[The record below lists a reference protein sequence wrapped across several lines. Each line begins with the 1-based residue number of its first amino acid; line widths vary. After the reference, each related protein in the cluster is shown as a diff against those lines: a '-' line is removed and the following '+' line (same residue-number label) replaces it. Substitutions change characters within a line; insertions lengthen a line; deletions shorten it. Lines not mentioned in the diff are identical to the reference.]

1 MICNSLQTALQ
12 VLGGTPDFAGIRLI
26 LPRSI
31 GFNAHR
37 RSRSNFVFPDPAKSA
52 IYENDG
58 ISQFTAEPLTNM
70 QSVYF
75 LSKNQPDDDGS
86 NFSEL
91 SSGLVLEGP
100 EMQLENRE
108 ELDVNPGH
116 QPTPHPRA
124 VGAPLPRGAA
134 RMGPRATPPRIP
146 IPVPMPSRALT
157 TPAIPPVGED
167 RSSRVQPAKA
177 PSSNLQPSNVQRAAQ
192 ALRSAVPFVQRLLP
206 LLDGNIVTAISN
218 VLNHQPKPAPPVSI
232 APIQQGIS
240 ELQLQ
245 QRELSD
251 QMAVQ
256 NALPQAG

>member
-1 MICNSLQTALQ
+1 
-12 VLGGTPDFAGIRLI
+12 
-26 LPRSI
+26 
-31 GFNAHR
+31 
-37 RSRSNFVFPDPAKSA
+37 
-52 IYENDG
+52 
-58 ISQFTAEPLTNM
+58 M

-256 NALPQAG
+256 NASLKRVEDHLELVREATDRNTLEQQELMEDLKAVGKKVNLVATVALTLLLVSVLVNVLLYLHIERILP